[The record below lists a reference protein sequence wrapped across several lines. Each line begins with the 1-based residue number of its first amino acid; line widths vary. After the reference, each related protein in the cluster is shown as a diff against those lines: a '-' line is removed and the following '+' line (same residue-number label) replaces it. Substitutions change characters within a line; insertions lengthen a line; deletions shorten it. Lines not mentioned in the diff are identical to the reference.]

1 MACRAA
7 SKPTTHSV
15 GEDRSRSAVI
25 SHPVSFGVRLVG
37 CLPWLLRRRSMT
49 NFDSLC
55 FPSGR
60 TVGNC
65 RKDAKRLARQKQ
77 IPLSQAQDIVAAENG
92 ASHSWGRAIALLK
105 AQSQPVP
112 PSRSASLMS
121 QSDIRA
127 VMAAHPNLT
136 HFGIG
141 IFRTPRQSVEE
152 RRAIFERER
161 GNLAGALDECNRAMR
176 FLMHALKR
184 KTINPRLNSYGL
196 KHMTEDYMNCLPD
209 VSNGYVANG
218 AFICAAIHSGFDI
231 APAGPGSPNVRF
243 NISERS
249 PVIEWLQLS
258 DGGRQTAKSR
268 AKLAALELELGVIS
282 SAK

>member
-1 MACRAA
+1 
-7 SKPTTHSV
+7 
-15 GEDRSRSAVI
+15 
-25 SHPVSFGVRLVG
+25 
-37 CLPWLLRRRSMT
+37 MT